1 MLVSLNRVF
10 LVDPNFCDSDDGLF
24 CVGVLDFGCVHVQLI
39 RDFKFQLLPPD
50 SRCFLAG
57 GVAAREPRLVC
68 CCDNSTIMTLKSP
81 VSLGNLQRLCQNYW
95 DIIESYILLVLQ
107 QQADQLTID
116 MFLLERRKSAAVPKN
131 MVQYVSQSF

>member
-1 MLVSLNRVF
+1 MAFYALFLGVRVCNC
-10 LVDPNFCDSDDGLF
+10 LY
-24 CVGVLDFGCVHVQLI
+24 VGVLDFGCVHVQLM

-81 VSLGNLQRLCQNYW
+81 VSLGNFSDYVK
-95 DIIESYILLVLQ
+95 IIGTQFYTLHTSSSVGFSRSKYINRVREHSSGLLVVF
-107 QQADQLTID
+107 DHSGT
-116 MFLLERRKSAAVPKN
+116 
-131 MVQYVSQSF
+131 

>member
-1 MLVSLNRVF
+1 MCNCL
-10 LVDPNFCDSDDGLF
+10 

-95 DIIESYILLVLQ
+95 DIISHTTY
-107 QQADQLTID
+107 
-116 MFLLERRKSAAVPKN
+116 FLLCRVKPFQ
-131 MVQYVSQSF
+131 MH

>member
-1 MLVSLNRVF
+1 MCNCL
-10 LVDPNFCDSDDGLF
+10 

-68 CCDNSTIMTLKSP
+68 CRDNSTIMTLKSP

-95 DIIESYILLVLQ
+95 DIILH
-107 QQADQLTID
+107 TTH
-116 MFLLERRKSAAVPKN
+116 FLLCRV
-131 MVQYVSQSF
+131 